1 MSSEKEAVLDAVL
14 ELIATRGVAETT
26 PRRVADRSG
35 VDGKTLRRLYGDR
48 YGMLMTAA
56 KTLELT
62 RDRLLAAAE
71 EAHRPTTVTHR
82 RNYLEAVVRALLLG
96 LADHRDLL
104 VRTELIA
111 NARLVGGL
119 DAETRWMGE
128 RDRAVV
134 AEALVRVG
142 AADIELE
149 TERLVTLLNGLA
161 FELVYPHGAREGI
174 ADRVLRH
181 HIASI
186 VH

>member
-1 MSSEKEAVLDAVL
+1 MNDEKEAALEAIL
-14 ELIATRGVAETT
+14 ELIATRGVGETT

-56 KTLELT
+56 KTLELQ

-71 EAHRPTTVTHR
+71 KAHEPTSVQTR
-82 RNYLEAVVRALLLG
+82 RDYLEAVARALLLG
-96 LADHRDLL
+96 LTDHRGLL
-104 VRTELIA
+104 VRTELVA
-111 NARLVGGL
+111 NARLVSGM
-119 DAETRWMGE
+119 DAEAGWMGTSA
-128 RDRAVV
+128 RTLV
-134 AEALVRVG
+134 AEALKRAGVT
-142 AADIELE
+142 DIELE
-149 TERLVTLLNGLA
+149 TERLVTLLSGLA
-161 FELVYPHGAREGI
+161 FELVYPHGTREGS

>member
-1 MSSEKEAVLDAVL
+1 MSSDKEAALDAVL
-14 ELIATRGVAETT
+14 ELIATRGVGETT

-56 KTLELT
+56 KTLELS
-62 RDRLLAAAE
+62 RDRLLAAAGA
-71 EAHRPTTVTHR
+71 AHRPTTVANR
-82 RNYLEAVVRALLLG
+82 RDYLEAVARALLLG

-119 DAETRWMGE
+119 DAETRGLGE
-128 RDRAVV
+128 RERAVV
-134 AEALVRVG
+134 AEALERVG
-142 AADIELE
+142 VADTEIE
-149 TERLVTLLNGLA
+149 TERLVTLLSGLA
-161 FELVYPHGAREGI
+161 FELVYPHGAREGT